1 MQKTILVSLVTIGLL
16 ASVIGVGTYAYFSDT
31 ETSTGNTLTAGI
43 LDLEFGVN
51 SALPIAITDMKPSY
65 HKETGTIVLNFKDNP
80 GRLFKKITSINCE
93 GNVLT
98 EPESV
103 EQKDVEKSDMM
114 NYMWFDLY
122 RWTGS
127 SWQEL
132 IADQS
137 VDLKDLVDQWIFLG
151 QYEPVAGV
159 ASVSIKQS
167 FHLWDSVTNWAQG
180 DKCTF
185 AEEFLVQ
192 QTNAPD
198 PAGTYYPVPLRV
210 A

>member
-1 MQKTILVSLVTIGLL
+1 MQKSILVSLVTVGLL
-16 ASVIGVGTYAYFSDT
+16 ASVIGVGTYAFFSDT
-31 ETSTGNTLTAGI
+31 EVSTGNTLTAGV
-43 LDLEFGVN
+43 LDLKFGVA

-65 HKETGTIVLNFKDNP
+65 QKETGTIVLNFENNP
-80 GRLFKKITSINCE
+80 GRLFKKITNIVCE

-98 EPESV
+98 EPEIV
-103 EQKDVEKSDMM
+103 EQNGVEKSDMM
-114 NYMWFDLY
+114 NYMWFDLS

-127 SWQEL
+127 SWQTL
-132 IADQS
+132 IPDETFNL
-137 VDLKDLVDQWIFLG
+137 VDHKDQWIFLG

-167 FHLWDSVTNWAQG
+167 FHLWDDVTNWAQG

-185 AEEFLVQ
+185 NEEFLVQ
-192 QTNAPD
+192 QTEMAD
-198 PAGTYYPVPLRV
+198 PAGTYYPGPL